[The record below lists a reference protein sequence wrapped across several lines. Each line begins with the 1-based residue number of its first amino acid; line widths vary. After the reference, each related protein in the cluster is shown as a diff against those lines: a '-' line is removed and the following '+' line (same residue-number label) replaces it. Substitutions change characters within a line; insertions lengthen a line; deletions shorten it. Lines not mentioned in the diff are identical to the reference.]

1 MLATAAQAE
10 RNMFSPCPA
19 FLPRNVRQVFSTL
32 YKKMQVVLY
41 KYRSLVAC
49 ICIYVFLW
57 LEGYRIRKG
66 TFWYILS
73 YWSFRFFLSFSM
85 FSALLRELLSRW
97 ACTSFT
103 LWGQCSGMVNFDVCS
118 TNLSIILTYLNDSKC
133 ILHVKLF
140 CDCIHLELVHATFA
154 ASPHFHLW
162 RYLFVSLSFD
172 LHDLYLFNLLFSYV
186 FWNSKHSRII
196 IKFCRMMTD
205 WRKPESSTGE
215 GIGQPVTTFLCS
227 GLQHQGELGDVELF
241 SGHFDPFRS
250 RDWGGR
256 VHWGAI

>member
-1 MLATAAQAE
+1 MWFQKTSSWFHQVWVCEGGMMMMMVSKDLPIFHHGFINVRQLFRFEVQGTLSWRALEAMLATAAQAE

-41 KYRSLVAC
+41 KYRIFFCLYLYLCLLVTWG
-49 ICIYVFLW
+49 LSHPQ
-57 LEGYRIRKG
+57 R
-66 TFWYILS
+66 YILS
-73 YWSFRFFLSFSM
+73 YWSIWSFRFFLSFSM

-140 CDCIHLELVHATFA
+140 CHCIHLELVHAAFA
-154 ASPHFHLW
+154 ASPHFHL
-162 RYLFVSLSFD
+162 
-172 LHDLYLFNLLFSYV
+172 
-186 FWNSKHSRII
+186 
-196 IKFCRMMTD
+196 
-205 WRKPESSTGE
+205 
-215 GIGQPVTTFLCS
+215 
-227 GLQHQGELGDVELF
+227 
-241 SGHFDPFRS
+241 
-250 RDWGGR
+250 
-256 VHWGAI
+256 